1 MKSVNIRSIVI
12 DVWRNTYR
20 IAAQGDGNTSLGK
33 LIQQLLA
40 VHMGG
45 YADSE
50 QVGPIWTSNLIT
62 SVLRGRQEIRDEIL
76 TVGLNILR
84 LPFNH
89 LFETFDHHRRMCE
102 ARSLS
107 PVIPYSSW
115 TILVRVI

>member
-1 MKSVNIRSIVI
+1 MKGVNIRSIVI
-12 DVWRNTYR
+12 DIWRDTYR
-20 IAAQGDGNTSLGK
+20 ITTQGNGNISFGK

-40 VHMGG
+40 IHVGG
-45 YADSE
+45 YVDPE
-50 QVGPIWTSNLIT
+50 QVGSIWTNNVIT
-62 SVLRGRQEIRDEIL
+62 SVLHGRQKIRDEIL
-76 TVGLNILR
+76 TISLNILR